1 MEQALT
7 QNISR
12 ENLGMKT
19 GLFSALGNVLLFIC
33 KYLTGTLCGNVAVLA
48 ESFDNLMDSIQS
60 LMVVLGFRL
69 AGRKEDSRHPY
80 GHGRTEYVL
89 GLIIAITIILTGAA
103 MLREAIQRM
112 LQPPARSFPTL
123 VYGVSA
129 LSILAKYGI
138 SAYTKHVNRQLESMA
153 LEACEQNE
161 WTDIRMTLMTV
172 GSAFLYTVS
181 GISADGAVG
190 IIISL
195 LILKDGVKAF
205 LNHYML
211 LLGEGIS
218 QQQLLEIQKRF
229 DKEKDFLTL
238 KKMDFHDYGPESRI
252 VSLQIT
258 INQECPLD
266 KVNQSM
272 DRLEKE
278 LRKIGL
284 SPAFSLSM
292 EQIIMKDMD
301 K

>member
-1 MEQALT
+1 
-7 QNISR
+7 
-12 ENLGMKT
+12 
-19 GLFSALGNVLLFIC
+19 
-33 KYLTGTLCGNVAVLA
+33 
-48 ESFDNLMDSIQS
+48 
-60 LMVVLGFRL
+60 
-69 AGRKEDSRHPY
+69 
-80 GHGRTEYVL
+80 
-89 GLIIAITIILTGAA
+89 
-103 MLREAIQRM
+103 
-112 LQPPARSFPTL
+112 
-123 VYGVSA
+123 
-129 LSILAKYGI
+129 
-138 SAYTKHVNRQLESMA
+138 
-153 LEACEQNE
+153 
-161 WTDIRMTLMTV
+161 
-172 GSAFLYTVS
+172 
-181 GISADGAVG
+181 
-190 IIISL
+190 
-195 LILKDGVKAF
+195 
-205 LNHYML
+205 ML